1 MRTQPAGGPDGLPPA
16 AAPGG
21 RRERLEQWSAGVPF
35 RLKLALVWLGIFAV
49 FALLFWGSKFDTTWM
64 RDNAVFI
71 VKGIWVTIFIAVCA
85 IAGAIV
91 LALLGALGRLS
102 KNPVAF
108 GVTGFYTSFFR
119 GTPLIVQLFLIYLA
133 LPQLGQNLAT
143 QFRDPY
149 REWITNVTLL
159 SPVMAGI
166 VGLSL
171 NYGAYMTEIFR
182 AGIQSVSHGQAEAA
196 EALGMTYRQKM
207 RRVVL
212 PQAFRVIVPPTGNEF
227 IAMMKD
233 TALLSFLGAV
243 IFWSDPFR
251 RAQLLGKADFKNLEA
266 LLVAA
271 GCYWLLTAIFT
282 FFQQRLE
289 RRLSR
294 GYVRAVVTPAG
305 LRRRPGAGP
314 VTQTVMGGGG
324 GGPGGGARGG
334 LGYTIE
340 VEEEP
345 GPGSGEEP

>member
-1 MRTQPAGGPDGLPPA
+1 MKTEPTGAGTGTGPAPSA

-21 RRERLEQWSAGVPF
+21 MRERFEQFSLRFPY
-35 RLKLALVWLGIFAV
+35 RLKLALVWLGIFALLAAL
-49 FALLFWGSKFDTTWM
+49 FAASKFDTEWL
-64 RDNAVFI
+64 RDKAWFI
-71 VKGIWVTIFIAVCA
+71 AKGVWVTIFISVLA
-85 IAGAIV
+85 IAGAVI

-133 LPQLGQNLAT
+133 LPQIGANLAV
-143 QFRDPY
+143 QLQEPY
-149 REWITNVTLL
+149 RSWIGNVTLL

-207 RRVVL
+207 RRVIL
-212 PQAFRVIVPPTGNEF
+212 PQALRVIIPPTGNEF

-233 TALLSFLGAV
+233 TALLAFLGSD
-243 IFWSDPFR
+243 IFWADPFR
-251 RAQLLGKADFKNLEA
+251 RARLLGIKDFRMLEA

-271 GCYWLLTAIFT
+271 GMYWGLTAIFT
-282 FFQQRLE
+282 FFQQKLE
-289 RRLSR
+289 RRMSR
-294 GYVRAVVTPAG
+294 GYVRGGAGAPAVTVSS
-305 LRRRPGAGP
+305 RRPG
-314 VTQTVMGGGG
+314 
-324 GGPGGGARGG
+324 RG
-334 LGYTIE
+334 
-340 VEEEP
+340 
-345 GPGSGEEP
+345 